1 MQHWRQLLQNVKTDL
16 IMVLLWQKQ
25 NDIGKM
31 VFAIN
36 AKITLA
42 TGEVLY
48 DDGRSSW

>member
-1 MQHWRQLLQNVKTDL
+1 
-16 IMVLLWQKQ
+16 MVLLWQKQ

-48 DDGRSSW
+48 WLLVTGGHLGKDNIGDYTEP